1 MRSDIR
7 ALVVSIL
14 LFLLWGTGL
23 TYPFRA
29 ISDLISNGTEAVV
42 GKLSLPAI
50 ASAVFILLVVMGIT
64 CVGLLGSKMEISEH
78 LALGLSFLGSILYS
92 VKVFTSRSFSTD
104 AIFVALI
111 LAVSLI
117 LVLLS
122 KTEWTRYIADAYI
135 MALPV
140 SMCYECVLNPLYRLL
155 KADIYMFSPF
165 IVVPKSGIFSKVG
178 DLLGVPLVAWGTFFF
193 IIALLPVIYTS
204 GGRKEG
210 RIKR

>member
-92 VKVFTSRSFSTD
+92 VKVFTSRSFST
-104 AIFVALI
+104 FV
-111 LAVSLI
+111 
-117 LVLLS
+117 LS
-122 KTEWTRYIADAYI
+122 KKNNTTKKIGKCVVFRNYAASKGKRNTEKN
-135 MALPV
+135 
-140 SMCYECVLNPLYRLL
+140 YENR
-155 KADIYMFSPF
+155 
-165 IVVPKSGIFSKVG
+165 
-178 DLLGVPLVAWGTFFF
+178 
-193 IIALLPVIYTS
+193 
-204 GGRKEG
+204 
-210 RIKR
+210 